1 MSQSWLKKRSTELVA
16 EVQADL
22 LPVMNIMFLL
32 IPALLLAMEFASM
45 AQITVSP
52 PNMCASCGD
61 APTVSKKET
70 VNFEVEIRTDG
81 FKATANGETIGE
93 PIPLQNGAH
102 DYAALAER
110 TRTLKL
116 SYPAETRVT
125 VTAESQVHMATL
137 VSTLDTLRGDSCK
150 LAGAM
155 KGEEIPDDCLFW
167 RPTISSRG

>member
-52 PNMCASCGD
+52 PSMCANCGEK
-61 APTVSKKET
+61 TVTKKET

-102 DYAALAER
+102 DYAALAEK

-116 SYPAETRVT
+116 TYPGESRVT
-125 VTAESQVHMATL
+125 VSAESAVHMATL
-137 VSTLDTLRGDSCK
+137 VTTLDTLRGDSCK

-155 KGEEIPDDCLFW
+155 KGEQIPEDCLFW
-167 RPTISSRG
+167 QPTISSRG